1 MKTKF
6 FLDGHYKLR
15 LDHIQPKEAKPS
27 NRIHLKFAM
36 LLLPDEM
43 KAAPTQVRKA
53 FEIIENTELE
63 IPSIPI
69 ATKIK
74 GVDIEI
80 YPTPPTA
87 KSVPINITL
96 VSCVLRDI
104 RIHRL
109 VKGEIRLHFS
119 VGITWDRKVWKWGGD
134 LAFMECFA
142 KFYQSQTTLLDES
155 EADESL
161 ESPPPDAAQVEAAAA
176 DLAPELPGI
185 QTSNPSKRAK
195 SKRGSGRT
203 LKFPPPKKGR
213 NSHAHA

>member
-69 ATKIK
+69 ATEIK

-134 LAFMECFA
+134 LVFMECFA

-161 ESPPPDAAQVEAAAA
+161 QAPPDADVVALAAELNTP
-176 DLAPELPGI
+176 DLPGI
-185 QTSNPSKRAK
+185 ETANPSRRAK
-195 SKRGSGRT
+195 SKGGRGRT
-203 LKFPPPKKGR
+203 LKFPPHKKGR

>member
-1 MKTKF
+1 
-6 FLDGHYKLR
+6 
-15 LDHIQPKEAKPS
+15 
-27 NRIHLKFAM
+27 M
-36 LLLPDEM
+36 LLVPDEM
-43 KAAPTQVRKA
+43 KAAPTQVRRA
-53 FEIIENTELE
+53 FELIENTELE

-80 YPTPPTA
+80 YPTPPTT
-87 KSVPINITL
+87 KSVPVNITL

-109 VKGEIRLHFS
+109 VKGEVRLHFS

-142 KFYQSQTTLLDES
+142 KFYESQTTLLDES
-155 EADESL
+155 SADDSL
-161 ESPPPDAAQVEAAAA
+161 EAPDPTQVDALAA
-176 DLAPELPGI
+176 DLHPELPGV
-185 QTSNPSKRAK
+185 TSNPPQRAK

-203 LKFPPPKKGR
+203 LKFPPPKRGR
-213 NSHAHA
+213 NSHAHV